1 MEIAIW
7 NDARRSM
14 KSPDCGPGLTRRMLM
29 KMILMMAGV
38 SASMVAGS
46 AFAGNIALGTTLG
59 SSLPLAGAGV
69 ASIAAVALVAGIRML
84 RNKKDK

>member
-1 MEIAIW
+1 
-7 NDARRSM
+7 
-14 KSPDCGPGLTRRMLM
+14 MLM

-38 SASMVAGS
+38 SASLVAGS
-46 AFAGNIALGTTLG
+46 AHAGLTPLGTALG

-84 RNKKDK
+84 RKKQDK

>member
-1 MEIAIW
+1 
-7 NDARRSM
+7 
-14 KSPDCGPGLTRRMLM
+14 M

-46 AFAGNIALGTTLG
+46 AFAGSPVTPLGVALG

-84 RNKKDK
+84 RKKQDK

>member
-1 MEIAIW
+1 
-7 NDARRSM
+7 
-14 KSPDCGPGLTRRMLM
+14 M

-46 AFAGNIALGTTLG
+46 AFAGFAAPPIVPLG
-59 SSLPLAGAGV
+59 SALPLTGAGV
-69 ASIAAVALVAGIRML
+69 ASIAVVALVAGIRML

>member
-1 MEIAIW
+1 
-7 NDARRSM
+7 
-14 KSPDCGPGLTRRMLM
+14 MLM

-38 SASMVAGS
+38 SASLVAGS
-46 AFAGNIALGTTLG
+46 AFAGNTPLPLGVTLG

-84 RNKKDK
+84 RKKQDK